1 MPYCYESKIPG
12 ELMTKNGEVAIE
24 AEPKGPV
31 RAADEVRFAGSRGA
45 APECARPVPS
55 PLSSA
60 LARLFLRRS
69 DGTDSYLG
77 SLASSRLMK
86 FLAVGGIGVVVNLL
100 AMALIFHVTG
110 YRDWRASAIAS
121 TIAALHNYFLNNY
134 WTFADRRRSGSAL
147 LSGALLYLPM
157 SAAGVAITTVT
168 YSILTHARFRAYFGT
183 SSLYLYAAQLVAISF
198 GTYLNYSLNKFFTW
212 RSDDR
217 VELVAEAESGQED
230 GPVTFNDSL
239 RD

>member
-1 MPYCYESKIPG
+1 
-12 ELMTKNGEVAIE
+12 MTKNGEVAT
-24 AEPKGPV
+24 AVKPKRAGL
-31 RAADEVRFAGSRGA
+31 AADEVRFAGPGPAGA
-45 APECARPVPS
+45 APESPRPALS
-55 PLSSA
+55 PLGSA

-134 WTFADRRRSGSAL
+134 WTFADRRH
-147 LSGALLYLPM
+147 
-157 SAAGVAITTVT
+157 T
-168 YSILTHARFRAYFGT
+168 
-183 SSLYLYAAQLVAISF
+183 
-198 GTYLNYSLNKFFTW
+198 
-212 RSDDR
+212 
-217 VELVAEAESGQED
+217 
-230 GPVTFNDSL
+230 GP
-239 RD
+239 RY

>member
-1 MPYCYESKIPG
+1 
-12 ELMTKNGEVAIE
+12 MTKNGEGATAVA
-24 AEPKGPV
+24 PKLVGL
-31 RAADEVRFAGSRGA
+31 AADKAEFAVSNAAATECTGA
-45 APECARPVPS
+45 VSS
-55 PLSSA
+55 PLGSK
-60 LARLFLRRS
+60 LARLFLRRI

-110 YRDWRASAIAS
+110 YRDWQASAIAS
-121 TIAALHNYFLNNY
+121 TVAALHNYFLNNH

-157 SAAGVAITTVT
+157 SAAGVAITTLI
-168 YSILTHARFRAYFGT
+168 YSILSHMRFRVYFGT

-198 GTYLNYSLNKFFTW
+198 GTYLNYSLNKLFTW
-212 RSDDR
+212 RSDDK
-217 VELVAEAESGQED
+217 VEAVPGVEAGQGD
-230 GPVTFNDSL
+230 GPFNL
-239 RD
+239 Q

>member
-1 MPYCYESKIPG
+1 MNERFG
-12 ELMTKNGEVAIE
+12 ELMTKNGEAATEV
-24 AEPKGPV
+24 EPKRAGL
-31 RAADEVRFAGSRGA
+31 AADEAEFAGSNRA
-45 APECARPVPS
+45 APGGERPPS
-55 PLSSA
+55 SRLGST
-60 LARLFLRRS
+60 LVRLFLRRS

-77 SLASSRLMK
+77 SLASYRLIK

-100 AMALIFHVTG
+100 AMALMFQVTG

-121 TIAALHNYFLNNY
+121 TIAALHNYFLNNH

-147 LSGALLYLPM
+147 FSGALLYLPM

-212 RSDDR
+212 RSDDK
-217 VELVAEAESGQED
+217 VETGPGAESGSEG
-230 GPVTFNDSL
+230 GPVSL
-239 RD
+239 Q

>member
-1 MPYCYESKIPG
+1 MVMRERSG
-12 ELMTKNGEVAIE
+12 GLMTKNGEVAT
-24 AEPKGPV
+24 AVEPKRAGL
-31 RAADEVRFAGSRGA
+31 AADEVRFAGAGPAGA
-45 APECARPVPS
+45 APESPRPVRAPS
-55 PLSSA
+55 SSA

-134 WTFADRRRSGSAL
+134 WTFADRRHTGTAL

-157 SAAGVAITTVT
+157 SAAGVAITTVI
-168 YSILTHARFRAYFGT
+168 YSLLTHARFRVYFGT

-198 GTYLNYSLNKFFTW
+198 GTYLNYSLNKLFTW
-212 RSDDR
+212 RSDDK
-217 VELVAEAESGQED
+217 VEAAPGVEAGQED
-230 GPVTFNDSL
+230 GPVSL
-239 RD
+239 Q

>member
-1 MPYCYESKIPG
+1 MAMNERSG
-12 ELMTKNGEVAIE
+12 GLMTKNGETATAV
-24 AEPKGPV
+24 EPKRSGLT
-31 RAADEVRFAGSRGA
+31 ADEVRFAGSPGA
-45 APECARPVPS
+45 APESPRRVPA
-55 PLSSA
+55 PLSST
-60 LARLFLRRS
+60 LARFFLRRS

-134 WTFADRRRSGSAL
+134 WTFADRRHSGSAL
-147 LSGALLYLPM
+147 LSGALMYLPM
-157 SAAGVAITTVT
+157 SAAGVAITTVI
-168 YSILTHARFRAYFGT
+168 YSLLTHVRFRVYFGT

-198 GTYLNYSLNKFFTW
+198 GTYLNYSLNKLFTW
-212 RSDDR
+212 RSDDK
-217 VELVAEAESGQED
+217 VEAAPGVEAGQGD
-230 GPVTFNDSL
+230 GPVSSQ
-239 RD
+239 